1 MRDHDSVS
9 IFQPE
14 LYLVRHGETEW
25 SRNGRHTGRTELE
38 LTETGLDEAT
48 AVRPLLA
55 GLDFG
60 LVLCSPRRRAQ
71 HTADL
76 AGFAGRYEIDPDLAE
91 WDYGDYE
98 GLTSV
103 QIHENRPDWLI
114 WNDGCSGGETGA
126 EVLTRLGRV
135 TDRVRRGN
143 AARVL
148 CFGHGHSLRVLTLSW
163 LGLEIGQG
171 AMFGLETATVS
182 VLGWEKESPAIRHW
196 NVPGGGLGSR
206 EPAEHR
212 S

>member
-1 MRDHDSVS
+1 MGDDDSVNT
-9 IFQPE
+9 FRPQ

-25 SRNGRHTGRTELE
+25 SLNGRHTGRTELE
-38 LTETGLDEAT
+38 LTETGIAQAA

-76 AGFAGRYEIDPDLAE
+76 AGFAGDYEIDPDLAE

-103 QIHENRPDWLI
+103 EIRKQRPDWRI
-114 WNDGCSGGETGA
+114 WTHGVVGGETG
-126 EVLTRLGRV
+126 EQVLTRLGRV
-135 TDRVRRGN
+135 VERVRRGD
-143 AARVL
+143 AARAL

-163 LGLEIGQG
+163 LGLDIGHG
-171 AMFGLETATVS
+171 AMFGSETATVS
-182 VLGWEKESPAIRHW
+182 VLGWEKETPAIRHW
-196 NVPGGGLGSR
+196 NVSGRGLGSR
-206 EPAEHR
+206 LPAERR